1 MVKLLLRA
9 LEELIMYRQKKKKK
23 ANNASLDVKLVNVC
37 LSGHITI
44 SFELLFLTDINI

>member
-23 ANNASLDVKLVNVC
+23 KANNASLDVKLVNVC
-37 LSGHITI
+37 LSGQLNHI
-44 SFELLFLTDINI
+44 F